1 MVPIVLKVIYFLDF
15 PKAPSWD
22 HSCLIYILGNLF
34 LIVKDVN
41 IASYVD
47 GNTLYDSC
55 DTIEEVILSLQS
67 SSEKIFQWL
76 LDNQIESNTK
86 KSSLI
91 MSTYQSVNF
100 QLAGSLIKRS
110 DCEKMLGLKIDYK
123 LNFDEH
129 MKTLHNKANNILTA
143 LDRATPHMN
152 IEKTKILM
160 NLFSNVQFNYP
171 FMWMLYSHKNNN
183 IIRNVLGRCF
193 RLISNDKNTFYE
205 ELLTKDG
212 SVSIHHRNIE
222 ALATEF
228 YKIKK
233 LLLLK
238 PFACETESHYNNLRR
253 CNGFRIPSICTVYH
267 GSESSSF

>member
-1 MVPIVLKVIYFLDF
+1 MLISQAMLMVTHF
-15 PKAPSWD
+15 
-22 HSCLIYILGNLF
+22 
-34 LIVKDVN
+34 
-41 IASYVD
+41 
-47 GNTLYDSC
+47 DSC

-67 SSEKIFQWL
+67 SSKNFFQWL

-86 KSSLI
+86 KSNLK

-100 QLAGSLIKRS
+100 QLAGSLIRRS
-110 DCEKMLGLKIDYK
+110 DSEDMLGLKIDYK

-129 MKTLHNKANNILTA
+129 MKTLRSKANNILTA

-160 NLFSNVQFNYP
+160 NLFSNVKFNYHSI
-171 FMWMLYSHKNNN
+171 WMLYSHKNNN

-193 RLISNDKNTFYE
+193 RLISNDKNTSYE

-212 SVSIHHRNIE
+212 SVSIHHKNIE
-222 ALATEF
+222 ALAIAF

-233 LLLLK
+233 LLLPK
-238 PFACETESHYNNLRR
+238 PFTKIFACETESHYNLRR

-267 GSESSSF
+267 GSKSSSF

>member
-1 MVPIVLKVIYFLDF
+1 
-15 PKAPSWD
+15 
-22 HSCLIYILGNLF
+22 
-34 LIVKDVN
+34 
-41 IASYVD
+41 
-47 GNTLYDSC
+47 
-55 DTIEEVILSLQS
+55 
-67 SSEKIFQWL
+67 
-76 LDNQIESNTK
+76 
-86 KSSLI
+86 

-110 DCEKMLGLKIDYK
+110 DCEEMLGFKIDYK

-129 MKTLHNKANNILTA
+129 MKTLRNKANNILTA

-253 CNGFRIPSICTVYH
+253 CNGFRIPSICTVYY